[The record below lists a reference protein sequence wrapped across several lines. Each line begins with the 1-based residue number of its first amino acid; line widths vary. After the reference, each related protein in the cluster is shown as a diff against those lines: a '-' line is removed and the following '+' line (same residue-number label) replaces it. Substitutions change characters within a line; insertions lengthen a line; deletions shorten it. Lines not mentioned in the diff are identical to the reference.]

1 MSERCYI
8 CGKNNKTSSESYHSN
23 CLKKLFNSTKIPVF
37 NYSQEDLNELAKK
50 TIIDR
55 ISVPGVQPK
64 LSLHLEKGNKS
75 NSRLTLVGL
84 EGNYILKP
92 QTPDWPFMPESEHFT
107 MLFARLCNIDTAEF
121 GLIPLKD
128 KKLAYI
134 TKRMDRNKTGLVHM
148 EDFCQLTNKQTS
160 QKYHG
165 SMEQIA
171 KGIIKFSDNFGLDLI
186 KFFQITVFCYLIGN
200 SDMHLKNF
208 SLIHRNKS
216 FWELSPAYDLV
227 PVKLVMP
234 TDKEELALSLC
245 GKKAN
250 FTFNNF
256 KKFAL
261 NIGLSDI
268 QFKKNYSAILKLAIN
283 KLDEALSRSFLPEEM
298 KDTFKNEFL
307 ERYNRIVPANYV

>member
-1 MSERCYI
+1 MTDRCYI
-8 CGKNNKTSSESYHSN
+8 CGKKNNSASDSYHAK
-23 CLKKLFNSTKIPVF
+23 CLKKLLNSTKMPVF
-37 NYSQEDLNELAKK
+37 NYSQEDLNELAKN
-50 TIIDR
+50 IIANR

-64 LSLHLEKGNKS
+64 LSLHIEKGNNA

-92 QTPDWPFMPESEHFT
+92 QTPNWPFMPESEHFA
-107 MLFARLCNIDTAEF
+107 MLFANLCKIETAEF

-134 TKRMDRNKTGLVHM
+134 TKRMDRNTNGLIHM

-160 QKYHG
+160 QKYNG

-171 KGIIKFSDNFGLDLI
+171 KGIAKFSDSIGLDLI
-186 KFFQITVFCYLIGN
+186 RFFQITVFCFLIGN

-216 FWELSPAYDLV
+216 FWELAPAYDLV
-227 PVKLVMP
+227 PVKLIMP
-234 TDKEELALSLC
+234 ADKEELALTLC

-250 FTFNNF
+250 FNFNNF

-261 NIGLSDI
+261 NIGLSEI
-268 QFKKNYSAILKLAIN
+268 QFKKNYSNLLNLTKKN
-283 KLDEALSRSFLPEEM
+283 LDEALARSFLP
-298 KDTFKNEFL
+298 KKLQTAFKKEFL
-307 ERYNRIVPANYV
+307 ERYNRIVPVDF

>member
-186 KFFQITVFCYLIGN
+186 KFFQITVFCYLI
-200 SDMHLKNF
+200 
-208 SLIHRNKS
+208 
-216 FWELSPAYDLV
+216 
-227 PVKLVMP
+227 
-234 TDKEELALSLC
+234 
-245 GKKAN
+245 
-250 FTFNNF
+250 
-256 KKFAL
+256 
-261 NIGLSDI
+261 
-268 QFKKNYSAILKLAIN
+268 
-283 KLDEALSRSFLPEEM
+283 
-298 KDTFKNEFL
+298 
-307 ERYNRIVPANYV
+307 